1 MRKEVFMGFP
11 SVIGAEALSRHDFF
25 RFELQFTKT
34 VLDFF
39 PCDRVQFIS
48 EGLDE
53 QGMESVQN
61 CNLSSLESG
70 LSEGVRAGVNLVR
83 LGRKPVVD
91 AEALVLFLPILSNAD
106 LLAVVVLSGG
116 GRDLFGGYSEDWLL
130 ERVRLVSREFSL
142 IKRWAQDSTSGVLNA
157 THLRQELTML
167 HNLAGGTSALGSWKI
182 LLIEV
187 VMRGLDAGQALRNIS
202 QTAAYLDSLLGD
214 MAPVHHLGV
223 GVFALIWRG
232 GDLDEVQKLGYTLL
246 RKLKRQ
252 GTQKVHLGIA
262 AFDASEHLALGKE
275 DEACSKLASLSE
287 GADHL
292 LDKAWDALCIA
303 RQRGAFALC
312 VASSEAKAREHLLA
326 PLAPEVLAHV
336 KRLWQGE
343 NQFSVILM
351 QKDRVDQVN
360 PASSVLDEGASQS
373 PLSVDMEFP
382 NRVRVLVGEGVALQ
396 VLDANRALICLPG
409 IDEQVAADWACG
421 LANRIMPLGIGSFSM
436 GIASYP
442 CPGFHKADIPQNAKK
457 ALVHTQ
463 FFGAGTITS
472 FSGVSLNISGDVYY
486 NEGDLVSAIREYR
499 LGLNLNPDNV
509 NLLNS
514 LGVIYA
520 QIDSH
525 AKAIPLFE
533 KAIALNPNDF
543 MARYNLGF
551 AHLCS
556 DEQDKA
562 LSCFEQAEKIDDS
575 YFDLLLQ
582 LGQLY
587 CQRGQYKGAVRVL
600 AKAEKSVS
608 AQALV
613 RDGKPWERCEPWH
626 GENHELGYG
635 LVYRYLGEA
644 YKGIGKN
651 REAMTYLQRA
661 ARYNSRDSEALS
673 QLGEL
678 YASEQQGLDISL
690 AFCRQA
696 VEIESGKASH
706 WYRMGK
712 VLFCREEWAESL
724 DAVQQCLALD
734 AKHIDA
740 LMLKA
745 SIHEKVKQM
754 QLARLAYERVLTL
767 EGTHS
772 RAAKALKKIN
782 QIRR

>member
-1 MRKEVFMGFP
+1 
-11 SVIGAEALSRHDFF
+11 LY
-25 RFELQFTKT
+25 
-34 VLDFF
+34 
-39 PCDRVQFIS
+39 
-48 EGLDE
+48 
-53 QGMESVQN
+53 
-61 CNLSSLESG
+61 
-70 LSEGVRAGVNLVR
+70 
-83 LGRKPVVD
+83 GR
-91 AEALVLFLPILSNAD
+91 
-106 LLAVVVLSGG
+106 
-116 GRDLFGGYSEDWLL
+116 YSEDWLL
-130 ERVRLVSREFSL
+130 ERTRLMIREFSL
-142 IKRWAQDSTSGVLNA
+142 IKRWAFDPASGVLNA
-157 THLRQELTML
+157 THLRQEVVMILEQADNTV
-167 HNLAGGTSALGSWKI
+167 ATEATSL

-187 VMRGLDAGQALRNIS
+187 GMRAQDAGQALKNIS

-214 MAPVHHLGV
+214 MAPVHHLGA

-232 GDLDEVQKLGYTLL
+232 GDIDETQKFGYALL
-246 RKLKRQ
+246 RKVKRQ
-252 GTQKVHLGIA
+252 GTQKIHIGIA
-262 AFDASEHLALGKE
+262 PF
-275 DEACSKLASLSE
+275 EATKQKTAGVEETGTRTETSLC
-287 GADHL
+287 GVDCL
-292 LDKAWDALCIA
+292 LDKAWMALSTA

-312 VASSEAKAREHLLA
+312 VAEEDRHGEHLLA
-326 PLAPEVLAHV
+326 PLSPEAVAQV
-336 KRLWQGE
+336 KRVFQRE
-343 NQFSVILM
+343 NQFSILFL
-351 QKDRVDQVN
+351 QKDVADRKKFSSRVM
-360 PASSVLDEGASQS
+360 A
-373 PLSVDMEFP
+373 
-382 NRVRVLVGEGVALQ
+382 LVGEGAVLQ
-396 VLDANRALICLPG
+396 VLDANRALVCLAG
-409 IDEQVAADWACG
+409 VDEQLAADWACG
-421 LANRIMPLGIGSFSM
+421 FANRIMKLGIGTFSM

-442 CPGFHKADIPQNAKK
+442 CPGFRKLDIPLNAKK

-520 QIDSH
+520 QIDAH
-525 AKAIPLFE
+525 TKAIPLFE
-533 KAIALNPNDF
+533 KAVSLNPADF

-551 AHLCS
+551 AHLCHG
-556 DEQDKA
+556 EQEKA
-562 LSCFEQAEKIDDS
+562 LSCFEQAEKIDGS

-587 CQRGQYKGAVRVL
+587 CQRGNYKAAVRVL
-600 AKAEKSVS
+600 VKAEKSVS
-608 AQALV
+608 SQAAA
-613 RDGKPWERCEPWH
+613 REEKSWERCEPWH
-626 GENHELGYG
+626 GEKHELGHG

-678 YASEQQGLDISL
+678 YAAEQQGLDIAL

-696 VEIESGKASH
+696 VEIDGGRAPH
-706 WYRMGK
+706 WYRMAR
-712 VLFCREEWAESL
+712 VLFCREDWTDALES
-724 DAVQQCLALD
+724 VQQCLALD
-734 AKHIDA
+734 AKDVDA

-745 SIHEKVKQM
+745 AVHEKLRQV

-767 EGTHS
+767 DGTHA